1 MSSIKYIP
9 LDELKRVRSLDIPTS
24 QIADL
29 FAACCRLNTLSMIME
44 AGSGHIGS
52 SFSSLDLV
60 SWLYLNELEADDIYF
75 SSKGHDAP
83 GLYSVLIAME
93 TIEFDK
99 IHTLRKLGGL
109 PGHPDVS
116 IPGMPTNTGSLG
128 MGISKA
134 KGMARANRLAGKK
147 SRIYVMTGDGELQE
161 GQLWE
166 SLAGTVNEGYSE
178 ITVIVDHNKLQSDIW
193 VSQTSDLGDLVAKFA
208 AFGWHV
214 QTINGH
220 DFHAIKKSFKQARN
234 ETDLPSIIIADT
246 IKGCGVSFMEH
257 SVDLDSKKLYQY
269 HSGAPSIS
277 DYDAALTELQAR
289 IVKITDQMGVRSIE
303 SFEKELPGKIALRKP
318 QKLVNAYAEAL
329 VEQGAKNSKI
339 VVFDADLKLDCGLI
353 PFEKKF
359 PERFVECGIA
369 EQDMVSQAG
378 GLALQGYLPV
388 VHSFACF
395 LTTRANEQIY
405 NNATEKTKVIYCG
418 SLAGLLPAGPGH
430 SHQSVRDI
438 DILSAV
444 PGLDLI
450 QPSCEQ
456 EVKMMVEY
464 CVNSSSC
471 SSYLRLTSIPY
482 EISFQLP
489 DTYIIQKGRGCV
501 LREGKDILLITYGPV
516 MLSQALRAAETLENE
531 IGIQVAII
539 NLPWLNYVNNQWLK
553 LIVEKFNV
561 VVTLDDHYVKGGVGE
576 MIAAKIAHLPVQSEV
591 YSYGL
596 KEIPASGMNEDV
608 LAYHSLDHNSIRS
621 KIIDIVNVTLGKA
634 Q

>member
-9 LDELKRVRSLDIPTS
+9 LSELQRIQNLDVSAEIM
-24 QIADL
+24 AEL
-29 FAACCRLNTLSMIME
+29 FSTCCRLNTLSMIME

-52 SFSSLDLV
+52 SFSSLDVV
-60 SWLYLNELEADDIYF
+60 SWLYLNELGTDDIYF

-83 GLYSVLIAME
+83 GLYSVLIALG
-93 TIEFDK
+93 TIDFDK

-134 KGMARANRLAGKK
+134 KGMARANRLSGKK
-147 SRIYVMTGDGELQE
+147 SRVYVMTGDGELQE
-161 GQLWE
+161 GQFWE
-166 SLAGTVNEGYSE
+166 SLAGAVNEGISE

-193 VSQTSDLGDLVAKFA
+193 VSQTSDLGDLEAKFS

-214 QTINGH
+214 QTIDGH
-220 DFHAIKKSFKQARN
+220 DFHAIDNSLKQARN
-234 ETDLPSIIIADT
+234 ETNRPSIIIADT
-246 IKGCGVSFMEH
+246 VKGCGVSFMEH
-257 SVDLDSKKLYQY
+257 SVGLDSKELYQY
-269 HSGAPSIS
+269 HSGAPTI
-277 DYDAALTELQAR
+277 DEYDAASKELSDR
-289 IVKITDQMGVRSIE
+289 IEKIVISAEIHSIE
-303 SFEKELPGKIALRKP
+303 TFEKQLPDKVLPEKP
-318 QKLVNAYAEAL
+318 QKLIGAYAEAL
-329 VEQGAKNSKI
+329 VEQGRKNDKI
-339 VVFDADLKLDCGLI
+339 IVFDADLKLDCGLI
-353 PFEKKF
+353 PFEKEF

-378 GLALQGYLPV
+378 GMALQGYLPV

-405 NNATEKTKVIYCG
+405 NNATERTKIIYCG

-438 DILSAV
+438 DILSAI

-456 EVKMMVEY
+456 EVKMMVDY
-464 CVNSSSC
+464 CFNSSSC

-489 DTYIIQKGRGCV
+489 ESYIIQKGQGCL
-501 LREGKDILLITYGPV
+501 LREGKDILLIAYGPV
-516 MLSQALRAAETLENE
+516 MLNSAFKAAELLEKGEGVN
-531 IGIQVAII
+531 VSVM
-539 NLPWLNYVNNQWLK
+539 NFPWLNTVDTEW
-553 LIVEKFNV
+553 F
-561 VVTLDDHYVKGGVGE
+561 VTLLKQYSAVITIDDHYVQGGQGE
-576 MIAAKIAHLPVQSEV
+576 MLGSALAKLKNKLQIRHLGVE
-591 YSYGL
+591 
-596 KEIPASGMNEDV
+596 EIPHCGTNDEV
-608 LAYHSLDHNSIRS
+608 LLSHSLDVASIQ
-621 KIIDIVNVTLGKA
+621 KEVLDIVNI
-634 Q
+634 